1 MVAEI
6 SGAVLLLG
14 LLCPVSMGVMMWF
27 MAKGMG
33 GHKSTESGVDAQ
45 PPTLAELKTE
55 QARLAEKIE
64 TLERVDGQAAAGN
77 GAGVEDAG
85 RERDARSEPSSVGTG

>member
-6 SGAVLLLG
+6 SGAFLLLG

-33 GHKSTESGVDAQ
+33 GHKSTQSSVDPEAH
-45 PPTLAELKTE
+45 TLAELKTE
-55 QARLAEKIE
+55 HARLAEKISSLENQSATRSPE
-64 TLERVDGQAAAGN
+64 TEESAEKPTPAA
-77 GAGVEDAG
+77 V
-85 RERDARSEPSSVGTG
+85 R

>member
-6 SGAVLLLG
+6 SGAFLLLG

-33 GHKSTESGVDAQ
+33 GHKGTQGSLDPEEH
-45 PPTLAELKTE
+45 TLVELKTE
-55 QARLAEKIE
+55 HARLAEKISSLENQNATRSVE
-64 TLERVDGQAAAGN
+64 TEERIEKPTPAEV
-77 GAGVEDAG
+77 
-85 RERDARSEPSSVGTG
+85 R